1 MLAEYNF
8 DISCVWKK
16 KIKTVLY
23 KLEEKKSNKG
33 NISLKE
39 VYIFTKNHINLATA
53 LTHMTSFIECFIVN
67 IAKFF
72 ARLCSLIDCISQSLV
87 SKAKEQ
93 QRYY

>member
-8 DISCVWKK
+8 DISCVLKK
-16 KIKTVLY
+16 NQNSFIWIGR
-23 KLEEKKSNKG
+23 KKSNKG

>member
-1 MLAEYNF
+1 MCE
-8 DISCVWKK
+8 KK
-16 KIKTVLY
+16 KSKQFYINWK
-23 KLEEKKSNKG
+23 KKSNKG